1 MAVCKL
7 DKFTITRGADNEF
20 YFTIK
25 ANNSLLPL
33 VLDPTD
39 VITAKLIRL
48 TDNSTIDLEKTLTHV
63 DRLNGKVK
71 LFITEAESNSL
82 LTERGQAEHGYYLK
96 PVYSLLIEATTVV
109 SGYFTARLSKVYVG

>member
-7 DKFTITRGADNEF
+7 EKFTITRGVDNEF
-20 YFTIK
+20 YFTVK

-33 VLDPTD
+33 VLDPSD
-39 VITAKLIRL
+39 VITLKLIRL
-48 TDNSTIDLEKTLTHV
+48 TDNTTVDLEKVLTHV

-96 PVYSLLIEATTVV
+96 PVYSLLIEANTVS

>member
-7 DKFTITRGADNEF
+7 EKFTITRGVDNEF
-20 YFTIK
+20 YFTVK

-39 VITAKLIRL
+39 VITLKLIRL
-48 TDNSTIDLEKTLTHV
+48 TDNTTVDLEKTLTHV
-63 DRLNGKVK
+63 DRANGKVK
-71 LFITEAESNSL
+71 LLITEAESNNL
-82 LTERGQAEHGYYLK
+82 LTARGQAEHGYYLK
-96 PVYSLLIEATTVV
+96 PVYSLLIEATTAN

>member
-7 DKFTITRGADNEF
+7 EKFVITRGVDNEF

-33 VLDPTD
+33 VISPSD
-39 VITAKLIRL
+39 VILLKLVRL
-48 TDNSTIDLEKTLTHV
+48 TDNTTVDLEKVLEHT
-63 DRLNGKVK
+63 DRANGKVK
-71 LFITEAESNSL
+71 FVVTEAESNNL

-96 PVYSLLIEATTVV
+96 PVYSMLIEATTTS